1 MTAKTVPDGAWAY
14 FDTSALI
21 KRYFDEPGR
30 REVLRLL
37 RRYDCVTSAV
47 LPVEIRSALRR
58 RASEGSLDPT
68 RVPEIVKRV
77 AADRVYW
84 TLVAIASDVLVAA
97 ETLTAAHPLRALDA
111 IHVASAQLFSARLA
125 DSKLI
130 FVSADVR
137 QTAAATAVGM
147 AVRHIG
153 A

>member
-1 MTAKTVPDGAWAY
+1 MTAKTVPNRAWAY

-21 KRYFDEPGR
+21 KRYIDEPGR

-77 AADRVYW
+77 TADRVYW
-84 TLVAIASDVLVAA
+84 TFVEVASDVLGAA

-111 IHVASAQLFSARLA
+111 IHVASAQVFAARLR
-125 DSKLI
+125 DSELMY
-130 FVSADVR
+130 VSADKR
-137 QTAAATAVGM
+137 QTGAAAAIGLS
-147 AVRHIG
+147 AKHI